1 MTKGTKTLL
10 FLLLATIGNIAL
22 TAVFFLLLLWIY
34 SMSLARIL
42 PFLRGS
48 LGYDLQFLSW
58 LWQAHFFV
66 YRKLLV
72 VLRIKEYLEKKP

>member
-42 PFLRGS
+42 PSSAVVWAMTFSFILAMAGT
-48 LGYDLQFLSW
+48 
-58 LWQAHFFV
+58 FFV

>member
-42 PFLRGS
+42 PSSAVVWAMTFSFILAMAGT
-48 LGYDLQFLSW
+48 
-58 LWQAHFFV
+58 FFV
-66 YRKLLV
+66 YKKLLV

>member
-34 SMSLARIL
+34 SISLARIL
-42 PFLRGS
+42 PS
-48 LGYDLQFLSW
+48 SAVVWAMTLSFI
-58 LWQAHFFV
+58 LAMAGTFFA

-72 VLRIKEYLEKKP
+72 VLRIKQYLEKKP